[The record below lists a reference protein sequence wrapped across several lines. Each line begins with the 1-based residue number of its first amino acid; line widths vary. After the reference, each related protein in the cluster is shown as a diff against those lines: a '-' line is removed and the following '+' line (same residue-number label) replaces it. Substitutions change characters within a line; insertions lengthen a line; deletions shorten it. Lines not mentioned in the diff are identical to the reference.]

1 MLISCFAT
9 KMEDDSKR
17 NRPEQTIGTPKHQ
30 RTLHFELLTAD
41 GKVTDK
47 EKVVCR
53 LKATVLLNDDIA

>member
-9 KMEDDSKR
+9 KMEDDSKH

-30 RTLHFELLTAD
+30 RTLHFVLQTAE
-41 GKVTDK
+41 VTDK

-53 LKATVLLNDDIA
+53 LKATVVLNDDIA